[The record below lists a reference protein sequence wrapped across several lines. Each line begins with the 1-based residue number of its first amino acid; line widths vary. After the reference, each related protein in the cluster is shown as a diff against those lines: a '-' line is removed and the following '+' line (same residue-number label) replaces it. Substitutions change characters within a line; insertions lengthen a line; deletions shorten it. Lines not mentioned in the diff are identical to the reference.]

1 VRGLIPSDDMHNE
14 VDIPLLFY
22 AGQAVHAPN
31 DEEVLRDLA
40 ILCTNDEIDG
50 IIDRVNSYRKNK
62 DE

>member
-1 VRGLIPSDDMHNE
+1 
-14 VDIPLLFY
+14 
-22 AGQAVHAPN
+22 VHAPN

>member
-1 VRGLIPSDDMHNE
+1 MHNE